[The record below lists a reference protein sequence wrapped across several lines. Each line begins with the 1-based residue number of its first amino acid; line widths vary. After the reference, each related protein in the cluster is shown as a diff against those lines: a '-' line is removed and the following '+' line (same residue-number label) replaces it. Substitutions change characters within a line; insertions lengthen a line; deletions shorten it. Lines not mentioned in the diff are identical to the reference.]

1 MSKQIEVRRLDVDEI
16 GSNEEGEAAMEFD
29 NRSRSHPSAVSQDRR
44 SPRSQRSP
52 KHNSRFSDSHKSA
65 KKPKLPPEIEA

>member
-29 NRSRSHPSAVSQDRR
+29 NRSRSHPSAVS
-44 SPRSQRSP
+44 
-52 KHNSRFSDSHKSA
+52 
-65 KKPKLPPEIEA
+65 